1 MADNATLE
9 WLAASTAATMS
20 AMNASNG
27 TGDLNMDLDPAQVQM
42 FIEDFKKR
50 QSLYTETS
58 HMVLIACYVPLFLVA
73 LFANCLVIFVVFK
86 YHYMRSVTNYFLVN
100 LSFADLLVTLI
111 CMPMAVGQNVSK
123 LWVYG
128 EVMCMLTTYF
138 QGVSV
143 SASIFTITAMSI
155 DRYLAIRHPMA
166 FRKVFN
172 RKSTTIVIIAL
183 WLVSMCL
190 FAPLLWV
197 LQTEPVNLGQDFAEA
212 VESNGLKFCVENWGK
227 EEDGY
232 RKKVYGAFL
241 FTLVYAI
248 PGTVVM
254 AAYTLMGRR
263 LCAVKP
269 PFDENST
276 AGSASSQQGSR
287 LVRERRRVARILL
300 VLAVLFALCWLPYNV
315 TMLAMDLIGMDTQQ
329 KSQWLFTLLPFTLLL
344 GHCNSAINPLLYC
357 FMTRNFRR
365 TVRGLLTRRRPRPL
379 GTRPQQRCKVPDSSL
394 PAHGVSHGQRHL
406 LERLRFVSQP
416 SQAVLRAKAAHLTR
430 QSGSKCGRSRGEQ
443 LRPPAHAAHP
453 PGQWGGAAHQPHQPH
468 QLQQQWAGAGAPGE
482 GRRPAAT
489 AGLQPGPAL
498 PLNNHHLHTMEDS
511 LSSVPADSDAH
522 ALELHHFKF
531 HQTNGSANGIQDHGA
546 P

>member
-1 MADNATLE
+1 MADNATLLE
-9 WLAASTAATMS
+9 WLAAPTAAT
-20 AMNASNG
+20 MNASNG
-27 TGDLNMDLDPAQVQM
+27 TGDVDLDPAQVQV

-50 QSLYTETS
+50 QNLYTETS
-58 HMVLIACYVPLFLVA
+58 HIVLIACYVPLFLVA

-123 LWVYG
+123 LWIYG

-197 LQTEPVNLGQDFAEA
+197 LQTEPVNLGEPFAEA
-212 VESNGLKFCVENWGK
+212 VETNGLKFCVENWGK

-300 VLAVLFALCWLPYNV
+300 VLAVLFAMCWLPYNV
-315 TMLAMDLIGMDTQQ
+315 TMLAMDLLGLETQQ
-329 KSQWLFTLLPFTLLL
+329 WLLTLLPFTLLL

-379 GTRPQQRCKVPDSSL
+379 GTRPQQRCKIRACPRTASATSSSGYDSYHS
-394 PAHGVSHGQRHL
+394 PHR
-406 LERLRFVSQP
+406 RCY
-416 SQAVLRAKAAHLTR
+416 VLRLHTLRDSRAQNEGSVCDPPPTSTRLTR
-430 QSGSKCGRSRGEQ
+430 LGSQRSQRTSFSSSGRE
-443 LRPPAHAAHP
+443 
-453 PGQWGGAAHQPHQPH
+453 
-468 QLQQQWAGAGAPGE
+468 QQQRDRDLRDFRSAGRACCLD
-482 GRRPAAT
+482 RRY
-489 AGLQPGPAL
+489 L
-498 PLNNHHLHTMEDS
+498 
-511 LSSVPADSDAH
+511 
-522 ALELHHFKF
+522 
-531 HQTNGSANGIQDHGA
+531 
-546 P
+546 

>member
-379 GTRPQQRCKVPDSSL
+379 GTRPQQRCKIRACPRTACRTGSATSSSGYDSYHS
-394 PAHGVSHGQRHL
+394 PHR
-406 LERLRFVSQP
+406 RCY
-416 SQAVLRAKAAHLTR
+416 VLRLHTLRDSRAPSAGGAEGSSCDPPPTRLTR
-430 QSGSKCGRSRGEQ
+430 LGS
-443 LRPPAHAAHP
+443 
-453 PGQWGGAAHQPHQPH
+453 GAALRTSRTSRTSFSSSGREREHRERGAG
-468 QLQQQWAGAGAPGE
+468 QQQQQACSLD
-482 GRRPAAT
+482 RRY
-489 AGLQPGPAL
+489 L
-498 PLNNHHLHTMEDS
+498 
-511 LSSVPADSDAH
+511 
-522 ALELHHFKF
+522 
-531 HQTNGSANGIQDHGA
+531 
-546 P
+546 